1 MAPDA
6 IALVLDELDYMWRP
20 EGPPR
25 GSRRTSQPS
34 AAGTARSER
43 TGTFDEVVRGVGE
56 QRWTG
61 LPPEQRCEVLRSWL
75 AGVVAHLH
83 DAAQK
88 RRWRFRRA
96 WEVAPEA
103 MLGVDFD
110 DVNIL
115 AVAATIERDIT
126 WLGTTQERLLPRRP
140 TRARRDGLDELIA
153 KYRHP
158 ARGSNEWAYLAEAVR
173 VGAEELPL
181 LNRFW
186 GSDDEAL
193 DPVPFVLAVYD
204 AMCPGLARPL
214 VRVESNVVALR
225 ESVALW
231 RAIGK
236 AKHVDRRASA
246 RRGARR
252 AQLWSHLRALT
263 KRGGED
269 ETMWRRWPRVRAEVR
284 LDPAQLLHGLTK
296 LKNPDDVKNPVL
308 VPRDG
313 SSRFDFAPTSNGK
326 LSWVEL
332 LLHAVRNAMPRRM
345 ITSAPIIVPEG
356 LTRVSLP
363 EAFLVEAEAVLPPV
377 PRGTRGPEPMSNRE
391 ALGWVIEKIRSGC
404 GWKQLPSGSKLHKR
418 FQLWQRGDLGALRD
432 LTRKYAVLTERQ
444 ASQLR

>member
-1 MAPDA
+1 M
-6 IALVLDELDYMWRP
+6 
-20 EGPPR
+20 
-25 GSRRTSQPS
+25 
-34 AAGTARSER
+34 
-43 TGTFDEVVRGVGE
+43 GE

-61 LPPEQRCEVLRSWL
+61 LPPEQRSEVLRSWL
-75 AGVVAHLH
+75 AGVVTHLH

-115 AVAATIERDIT
+115 VVAATIERDIT
-126 WLGTTQERLLPRRP
+126 WLGTIQERLPPATP
-140 TRARRDGLDELIA
+140 TRARHGGLDELIA

-158 ARGSNEWAYLAEAVR
+158 ARGANEWAYLVEAVR

-181 LNRFW
+181 INRFW
-186 GSDDEAL
+186 GSGDEAL

-214 VRVESNVVALR
+214 VGAESTLVALR
-225 ESVALW
+225 EAVVLW
-231 RAIGK
+231 RAMVEARQGN
-236 AKHVDRRASA
+236 RRASA
-246 RRGARR
+246 PRESRRE
-252 AQLWSHLRALT
+252 QLWSHLRSLT
-263 KRGGED
+263 RRGGKD
-269 ETMWRRWPRVRAEVR
+269 ESMWRGWRRVRAEVR
-284 LDPAQLLHGLTK
+284 LDYLQLAHGLTK
-296 LKNPDDVKNPVL
+296 VKDPDDIANPVL

-313 SSRFDFAPTSNGK
+313 SSRFDFAPASNGR

-332 LLHAVRNAMPRRM
+332 LLHAVRHAMPRKM
-345 ITSAPIIVPEG
+345 ITSAPTIVPEG

-391 ALGWVIEKIRSGC
+391 ALGWVIEKIRSDC

-418 FQLWQRGDLGALRD
+418 FQLWQRGDLGALRE